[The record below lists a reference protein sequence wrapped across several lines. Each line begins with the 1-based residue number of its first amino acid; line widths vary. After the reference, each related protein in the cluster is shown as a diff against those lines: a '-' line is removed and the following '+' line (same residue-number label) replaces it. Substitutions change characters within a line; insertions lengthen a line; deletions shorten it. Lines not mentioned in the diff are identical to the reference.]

1 MFIFKYTLGY
11 CTIEQGA
18 TRLKRVGIALPS
30 VAGTPV
36 GKLLDS
42 PNREAVEPDAVVRRI
57 DTS

>member
-18 TRLKRVGIALPS
+18 TRWRVGIALPS

-36 GKLLDS
+36 GKLLNS
-42 PNREAVEPDAVVRRI
+42 PNTEAEEPVVDVRRI
-57 DTS
+57 DTF